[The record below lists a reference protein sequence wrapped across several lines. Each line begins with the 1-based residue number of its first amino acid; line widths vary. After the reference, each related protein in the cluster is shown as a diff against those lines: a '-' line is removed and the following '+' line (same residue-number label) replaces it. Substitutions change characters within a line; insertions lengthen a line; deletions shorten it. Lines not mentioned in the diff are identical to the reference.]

1 VFKNRI
7 YSLDPQVDI
16 SNVMEKISK
25 LLDKSISAEGFTI
38 KAITGEVFQHFV
50 DLKDIDIE
58 QYRKKFKL
66 GKKLS

>member
-1 VFKNRI
+1 MFKNRI

-16 SNVMEKISK
+16 SKFMEKISK
-25 LLDKSISAEGFTI
+25 LLDKSISAEGFII
-38 KAITGEVFQHFV
+38 KAIIGEVFQHLV